1 LNYSYDLPFGRGRQ
15 FLGVPDGFGAHVLD
29 AVIGGWGIAGITV
42 WDPKGT
48 PVLMPTVDGGVT
60 APGAALRWSL
70 ANNNYQRSSKNYS
83 RAVYVNGSFINSN
96 PSGIFNP
103 QAFVRTPDYSL
114 SNAPFVF
121 PNVRNPGDIST
132 DATLLKKFQLGDD
145 AARYLETR
153 IEATNVFNHP
163 VYGTPGQSVITNA
176 DPDSPTFGGING
188 KTGSRVMQIGLRL
201 FF

>member
-1 LNYSYDLPFGRGRQ
+1 
-15 FLGVPDGFGAHVLD
+15 
-29 AVIGGWGIAGITV
+29 
-42 WDPKGT
+42 
-48 PVLMPTVDGGVT
+48 
-60 APGAALRWSL
+60 
-70 ANNNYQRSSKNYS
+70 
-83 RAVYVNGSFINSN
+83 
-96 PSGIFNP
+96 
-103 QAFVRTPDYSL
+103 
-114 SNAPFVF
+114 
-121 PNVRNPGDIST
+121 VRNPGDIST

-163 VYGTPGQSVITNA
+163 VYGTPGQSVIINA